1 MSSPALAAAARRLV
15 PVSRAGCWMF
25 GDREVVEEMEE
36 LEDDA
41 DVFATERGE
50 GVFARPVDPP
60 PRDDHEVLTRPPMR
74 RPTP

>member
-1 MSSPALAAAARRLV
+1 
-15 PVSRAGCWMF
+15 MF